1 MARLVRR
8 SFLLRLALFALAALF
23 MTLVLVSGMWVRGAR
38 EDLTS
43 DHLYSLSPGT
53 VQILDKLHRPVRLT
67 LYFSRHATRDLPQL
81 RSYEQRVRELL
92 QEMVMRSH
100 GHVHL
105 SVVDPVP
112 YSDDEDRALGAG
124 LTAMPGGSNGERVF
138 FGLAG
143 RTASGSELS
152 IPFFDPGQEAFLEY
166 NVARLIYEL
175 DAPRKPRVGIVSTLP
190 IDGSPIGNTPPWAVM
205 RQLHQLFDVQMLDPD
220 NPSLISNKLDVLM
233 LVHPRGLS
241 DDELYAIDQYVMHG
255 GHLVV
260 FVDPEAEMDAL
271 PVGSI
276 TGSAAGTRSDLPRLF
291 KAWGVVFDPDRV
303 LLDRARAMS
312 ISLGGDS
319 SPVRDFAVLGLGPQD
334 LNHHDVITASL
345 QNIDVSTSGY
355 FELARHTTSRLVPL
369 LQSSGEAMPTSAER
383 VRDAADPTELYKD
396 YKPTGEHYVIAARLR
411 GRFRSAFPQRQ
422 GPGHLDRMAK
432 PGDVVLV
439 ADTDLLS
446 DRLWVRRT
454 PFLGEHLLSAFANN
468 GDFVANILDNLGGS
482 SALLSIR
489 GRAIS
494 QRPFTRVQALRRAAD
509 VKFRNRE
516 QALENELAA
525 TEQQLA
531 KLQPEKGAASAP
543 DTQVKQELEK
553 ALKRKL
559 AIRRQLRDVQH
570 QLDAEIDALGMRVK
584 AVNILLVPLL
594 VTLFGLFFSW
604 RRQRRSGQRDAT

>member
-1 MARLVRR
+1 MRTLVRR
-8 SFLLRLALFALAALF
+8 SFLYRLGLFGLASTFA
-23 MTLVLVSGMWVRGAR
+23 VLVIASGFWARGAR
-38 EDLTS
+38 IDLTS

-53 VQILDKLHRPVRLT
+53 LQILGGLHRPVGLT
-67 LYFSRHATRDLPQL
+67 LYFSRHSTRELPQL

-92 QEMVMRSH
+92 QEIVTRSH
-100 GHVHL
+100 GLVRL

-124 LTAMPGGSNGERVF
+124 LSAMPGGSNGERVF
-138 FGLAG
+138 FGLVG
-143 RTASGSELS
+143 RTANGTELQ
-152 IPFFDPGQEAFLEY
+152 IPFFDPSQEAFLEY

-175 DAPRKPRVGIVSTLP
+175 DAPRKPRVGIISTLP
-190 IDGSPIGNTPPWAVM
+190 IDGSPVDDTPPWAIM
-205 RQLHQLFDVQMLDPD
+205 RQLHQLFDLQLLDPD

-233 LVHPRGLS
+233 VVHPHGLS
-241 DDELYAIDQYVMHG
+241 DDELYAIDQFVMRG

-260 FVDPEAEMDAL
+260 FVDPDAEMDAL
-271 PVGSI
+271 PIGAI
-276 TGSAAGTRSDLPRLF
+276 TGSANGSSSDLPRLF
-291 KAWGVVFDPDRV
+291 KAWGVVFDPHSV

-312 ISLGGDS
+312 ISLGNNT
-319 SPVRDFAVLGLGPQD
+319 PVRDFAVLGLGAED

-355 FELARHTTSRLVPL
+355 FELARDTDTRLDPL
-369 LQSSGEAMPTSAER
+369 LQSSGEAMPTPAQR
-383 VRDAADPTELYKD
+383 VEDAADPTQLYQN
-396 YKPTGEHYVIAARLR
+396 YRPTGEHYVIAARVR
-411 GRFRSAFPQRQ
+411 GRFSSAFPDRRD
-422 GPGHLDRMAK
+422 PGHLKRMARV
-432 PGDVVLV
+432 GEVVLV

-509 VKFRNRE
+509 VKFSNRE
-516 QALENELAA
+516 DALENELAT

-531 KLQPEKGAASAP
+531 KLQPGKGTGNVPDAAA
-543 DTQVKQELEK
+543 KHELEK
-553 ALKRKL
+553 ALRRKL

-570 QLDAEIDALGMRVK
+570 QLDAEIDALGTRVK
-584 AVNILLVPLL
+584 AFNILLVPVL
-594 VTLFGLFFSW
+594 VALFGLLYGW
-604 RRQRRSGQRDAT
+604 IRQRRSGKRDAT